1 MSIAFD
7 TQNGY
12 QKTLQDFCAV
22 RFSLYLGFSEKDK
35 AVRGQIP
42 LTKLYKLVL
51 HNQLTQLRGHERQT
65 RAK

>member
-22 RFSLYLGFSEKDK
+22 SFSLHVGFSEKDK
-35 AVRGQIP
+35 AEGKY
-42 LTKLYKLVL
+42 L
-51 HNQLTQLRGHERQT
+51 
-65 RAK
+65 